1 MERNEHHEVNETNW
15 QQVNI
20 SHTFIPIGAE
30 IKFRRNKR
38 GDRIKSIVKG
48 ISFVL
53 IASVSGG
60 VTGAYIVQKKL
71 QDRPYFQYS
80 TPIFQSKDYESKNS
94 DLWRNSINN
103 VAETVGPAIVGISN
117 TEESFFGDIK
127 QSGGSG
133 VIFDPNGYIVTNYHV
148 IQGADKVLVK
158 LYSNNTPFTAKFVGA
173 DATADLAIIKIDAQ
187 NLPAARFGDSS
198 KVKVGDT
205 AIAIGNPLGDE
216 FAGTVT
222 SGIIS
227 AVNRKFQSGK
237 TGYKLLQTDAAI
249 NPGNSG
255 GALCNEAGEVIGIT
269 SLRIQQDVNDEGIQ
283 GMGFAISINEV
294 SNAVNKIMDSVKK
307 NSSQTLNSNN
317 MKTEFGIIGGLTK
330 LDAYGNQKGID
341 VYGTQKGIYVQEV
354 ISEGAAE
361 AAGIKRMDIIV
372 EVDGQKLKND
382 GDFNDILNQHKAG
395 DTITCK
401 IWRNGKEISPVEVTL
416 KEKKDK

>member
-1 MERNEHHEVNETNW
+1 MESNERHEVEETSW

-48 ISFVL
+48 VSFVL
-53 IASVSGG
+53 IASISGG
-60 VTGAYIVQKKL
+60 VTGAYIVAKKL
-71 QDRPYFQYS
+71 QDRPYFQYN
-80 TPIFQSKDYESKNS
+80 TPIFQSKDNETKAP
-94 DLWRNSINN
+94 DMWRNSINN

-117 TEESFFGDIK
+117 KEESFLGDIE
-127 QSGGSG
+127 QAGGSG
-133 VIFDPNGYIVTNYHV
+133 IIFDPNGYIVTNYHV

-158 LYSNNTPFTAKFVGA
+158 LYSNNTPFAAKFVGA
-173 DATADLAIIKIDAQ
+173 DSTADIAIVKIDAQ
-187 NLPAARFGDSS
+187 NLPVARFGDSS
-198 KVKVGDT
+198 RVKVGDT
-205 AIAIGNPLGDE
+205 AVAIGNPLGDE

-227 AVNRKFQSGK
+227 AVNRKIQSGRSV
-237 TGYKLLQTDAAI
+237 YKLLQTDAAI

-255 GALCNEAGEVIGIT
+255 GALCNEAGEVVGIT
-269 SLRIQQDVNDEGIQ
+269 SLRIQEDINEQGVQ

-294 SNAVNKIMDSVKK
+294 SNTISKIMDNAKK
-307 NSSQTLNSNN
+307 NSDQNSNSKN
-317 MKTEFGIIGGLTK
+317 MKDDFGVIGGLTK
-330 LDAYGNQKGID
+330 LDVYGNQKGI
-341 VYGTQKGIYVQEV
+341 YVQDV
-354 ISEGAAE
+354 VPDSAAD

-382 GDFNDILNQHKAG
+382 GDFNAILNNHSLG
-395 DTITCK
+395 DVITCK

-416 KEKKDK
+416 KEKKDKQ